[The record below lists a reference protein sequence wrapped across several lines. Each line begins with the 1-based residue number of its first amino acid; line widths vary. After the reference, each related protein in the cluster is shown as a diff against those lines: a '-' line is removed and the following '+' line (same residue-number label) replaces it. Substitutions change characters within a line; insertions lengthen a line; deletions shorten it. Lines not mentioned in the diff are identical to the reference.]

1 MEKFANQFL
10 GGDMVKPSAVDWD
23 IIEAR
28 VRHAVEAYRLRNASL
43 GFLYLVLEQF
53 LPGRESEYSEII
65 TDGSNDRGID
75 AVDVVT
81 RDGDAEVTLF
91 QAKYRDTIKTTDKTI
106 NDAEIL
112 KIIAFLH
119 DLFAKSDDLLKTGN
133 LQLTEA
139 VHRIWNLH
147 KCGVVCRYKVVLCS
161 NDRGLSP
168 SARALF
174 DSGLASLPNVTY
186 ECYGPA
192 DLMRDIGA
200 EGRQRED
207 GSVVVV
213 GREIFERAD
222 GDIRGVVA
230 SVDARSFVQLIQTE
244 DRKSVKRHLF
254 DDNLRVY
261 LGANGGYNSEI
272 IATATSDDSHL
283 FWYLNNGITITCR
296 NYSFNKGHLAPTIKM
311 QDFQIVNGA
320 QTSHSLLEAARR
332 SPHAL
337 ENVVLTVRVYATDRS
352 DIAERVAVAT
362 NSQARIQSRD
372 LRANHSALR
381 KMEIAFAGRGYYFER
396 KRNMHA
402 GRDPR
407 KRLDALK
414 LGQIIVS
421 YYLREPDRAKAD
433 SDSIFGERFGAIFHE
448 HYDMDELCRLIEF
461 FMVID
466 EMRDAYIAR
475 HGESTEA
482 GGEHQFLV
490 YGQWF
495 VLYAACLLLGRA
507 GKRVPRACEFE
518 ELAKEAV
525 GLVARACGG
534 TRTSQYQLFRSP
546 KTRDRI
552 LAELS
557 GKQMSLFDI
566 LAALPE
572 VPNVEAA

>member
-1 MEKFANQFL
+1 MA
-10 GGDMVKPSAVDWD
+10 KPSAVEWD

-28 VRHAVEAYRLRNASL
+28 VQQAVETNRLRNASL

-53 LPGRESEYSEII
+53 LPGRESEFSEIV

-75 AVDVVT
+75 AIDIVT
-81 RDGDAEVTLF
+81 RDGDAEITLF
-91 QAKYRDTIKTTDKTI
+91 QAKYRDTIKTADKTI

-119 DLFAKSDDLLKTGN
+119 ELFSKSEELLKTGN

-139 VHRIWNLH
+139 VQRIWSLH
-147 KCGVVCRYKVVLCS
+147 KSGVVCRYKVILCS

-168 SARALF
+168 SARKLF

-186 ECYGPA
+186 ECYCTA
-192 DLMRDIGA
+192 DLIRDIGSD
-200 EGRQRED
+200 GRQRED
-207 GSVVVV
+207 GSIVVI

-222 GDIRGVVA
+222 GDIRGVIA
-230 SVDARSFVQLIQTE
+230 SVDAKSFVELIQT
-244 DRKSVKRHLF
+244 DDKKSVKRHLF

-296 NYSFNKGHLAPTIKM
+296 NYSFNKGHLSPTLKM
-311 QDFQIVNGA
+311 SDFQIVNGA
-320 QTSHSLLEAARR
+320 QTSHSLLEASRR
-332 SPHAL
+332 SPRAI
-337 ENVVLTVRVYATDRS
+337 ENVVLTVRVYATDRG

-372 LRANHSALR
+372 LRANHSALK
-381 KMEIAFAGRGYYFER
+381 KMEIAFSDRGYYFER

-448 HYDMDELCRLIEF
+448 HYDMTELCRLVEF
-461 FMVID
+461 FGVI
-466 EMRDAYIAR
+466 EEKRDTYIAR
-475 HGESTEA
+475 HGESTDA
-482 GGEHQFLV
+482 GGDHQFLV

-495 VLYAACLLLGRA
+495 VLYAACLLLGRRN
-507 GKRVPRACEFE
+507 KRVPKSDEFDQ
-518 ELAKEAV
+518 LAEDAIGV
-525 GLVARACGG
+525 VARSCGG
-534 TRTSQYQLFRSP
+534 VRTSQYQMFRSP

-557 GKQMSLFDI
+557 GKQMSLFDL
-566 LAALPE
+566 LASLPE
-572 VPNVEAA
+572 VSNF